1 MVECLTKPSLSSLQ
15 VADLVGTMT
24 LSVRPMELEDI
35 PQASGIEREAFPPP
49 WPATNFRRELTSSSL
64 THYLVAYEE
73 LYESKRTDA
82 EPEGADCNARSSKSK
97 LATLKSSLRRLF
109 RPEADRIAL
118 KQRILGFA
126 AVWFMADEAHLAN
139 IAVREAYRQRGVGEL
154 LLISVIKLAIE
165 HNARFITL
173 EVRFTNKIAQALY
186 KKYGFVE
193 VGTRRAYYTD
203 NREDALL
210 MTADGITLA
219 PFEEN
224 FLRLSQA
231 YAQKWGISV

>member
-1 MVECLTKPSLSSLQ
+1 MVECLAKPSLSSLQ

-73 LYESKRTDA
+73 LYESKRTDG
-82 EPEGADCNARSSKSK
+82 EPEGTDCNARSSKSK

-118 KQRILGFA
+118 RQRILGFA
-126 AVWFMADEAHLAN
+126 AVWFMANEAHLAN

-173 EVRFTNKIAQALY
+173 EVRFTNKAAQALY

-210 MTADGITLA
+210 MTADGITSTS
-219 PFEEN
+219 FEEN

-231 YAQKWGISV
+231 YAQKWGFSV

>member
-1 MVECLTKPSLSSLQ
+1 
-15 VADLVGTMT
+15 MT
-24 LSVRPMELEDI
+24 LSIRPMELEDI
-35 PQASGIEREAFPPP
+35 PQVSGIEREAFPPP

-64 THYLVAYEE
+64 THYLVVYEE
-73 LYESKRTDA
+73 LYESKRLDG
-82 EPEGADCNARSSKSK
+82 EPEGADCNVRSSKSK
-97 LATLKSSLRRLF
+97 LETLRSSLRRLF

-118 KQRILGFA
+118 RQRILGFVA
-126 AVWFMADEAHLAN
+126 IWFMANEAHIAN

-173 EVRFTNKIAQALY
+173 EVRFTNKAAQALY

-210 MTADGITLA
+210 MTADGITSA

-231 YAQKWGISV
+231 YAQKWGIRI

>member
-1 MVECLTKPSLSSLQ
+1 M
-15 VADLVGTMT
+15 VGTMT

-49 WPATNFRRELTSSSL
+49 WPTTNFRRELTSSSS

-73 LYESKRTDA
+73 LYESKRLDG
-82 EPEGADCNARSSKSK
+82 EPEGADCNVRSSKSK
-97 LATLKSSLRRLF
+97 LETLRSSLRRLF

-118 KQRILGFA
+118 RQRILGF
-126 AVWFMADEAHLAN
+126 VGIWFMANEAHIAN

-173 EVRFTNKIAQALY
+173 EVRFTNKAAQALY

-210 MTADGITLA
+210 MTADGITSA

-231 YAQKWGISV
+231 YARKWGIRA

>member
-1 MVECLTKPSLSSLQ
+1 
-15 VADLVGTMT
+15 
-24 LSVRPMELEDI
+24 MELEDI
-35 PQASGIEREAFPPP
+35 PQVSGIEREAFPPP

-64 THYLVAYEE
+64 THYLVIYEE
-73 LYESKRTDA
+73 LYESKQLDG
-82 EPEGADCNARSSKSK
+82 EPEGADCNVRSSKSK
-97 LATLKSSLRRLF
+97 LETLRSSLRRLF
-109 RPEADRIAL
+109 RPEADRITL
-118 KQRILGFA
+118 RQRILGF
-126 AVWFMADEAHLAN
+126 VGIWFMANEAHIAN

-173 EVRFTNKIAQALY
+173 EVRFTNKAAQALY
-186 KKYGFVE
+186 KKYGFVD

-210 MTADGITLA
+210 MTADGITSA

-231 YAQKWGISV
+231 YARKWEIRV

>member
-1 MVECLTKPSLSSLQ
+1 
-15 VADLVGTMT
+15 
-24 LSVRPMELEDI
+24 MELEDI
-35 PQASGIEREAFPPP
+35 PQVSGIEREAFPPP

-64 THYLVAYEE
+64 THYLVVYEE
-73 LYESKRTDA
+73 LYESKRLDG
-82 EPEGADCNARSSKSK
+82 EPEGADCNVRSSKSK
-97 LATLKSSLRRLF
+97 LETLRSSLRRLF

-118 KQRILGFA
+118 RQRILGFVA
-126 AVWFMADEAHLAN
+126 IWFMANEAHIAN

-173 EVRFTNKIAQALY
+173 EVRFTNKAAQALY

-210 MTADGITLA
+210 MTADGITSA

-231 YAQKWGISV
+231 YAQKWGIRI

>member
-1 MVECLTKPSLSSLQ
+1 
-15 VADLVGTMT
+15 
-24 LSVRPMELEDI
+24 MELEDI
-35 PQASGIEREAFPPP
+35 PQVSGIEREAFPPP

-64 THYLVAYEE
+64 THYLVVYEE
-73 LYESKRTDA
+73 LYESKRLDG
-82 EPEGADCNARSSKSK
+82 EPEGADCNVRSSKSK
-97 LATLKSSLRRLF
+97 LETLRSSLRRLF

-118 KQRILGFA
+118 RQRILGFVA
-126 AVWFMADEAHLAN
+126 IWFMANEAHIAN
-139 IAVREAYRQRGVGEL
+139 IAVREAHRQRGVGEL

-173 EVRFTNKIAQALY
+173 EVRFTNKAAQALY

-210 MTADGITLA
+210 MTADGITSA

-231 YAQKWGISV
+231 YARKWRIRV